1 MPLAS
6 SDPHED
12 ISVDVLGPRI
22 VIWPMDLLGHG
33 GVLTQAA
40 VDGGVGVR
48 LGPIIRVVGDVGRR
62 LPLVG
67 PSICRERGARRAT
80 MCRRLR
86 ENQRYG

>member
-22 VIWPMDLLGHG
+22 VIWPMDLLGHC
-33 GVLTQAA
+33 GVLTESA

-48 LGPIIRVVGDVGRR
+48 LEPIIRVVGDVGRR
-62 LPLVG
+62 LALVSH
-67 PSICRERGARRAT
+67 SIGREDGARLAT
-80 MCRRLR
+80 M
-86 ENQRYG
+86 